1 MTKWQLIAKL
11 VLTVL
16 GISALVQF
24 LTYAQYSGQDW
35 GQDYG
40 FGAMSLISL
49 VVACWLLFF
58 SYGWPER
65 IAGPIG
71 ANEQPVGMIWVVG
84 GFRIVLAFCG
94 LVVLAGTMGFLVKAA
109 AFILVSP
116 KTIVSMIVHRHIDP
130 VFYMAGWEWV
140 LLTVNIARTAL
151 GIYLALGAPRFVRWQ
166 ASNSQALGNE
176 WIESEA

>member
-16 GISALVQF
+16 GILALVQF
-24 LTYAQYSGQDW
+24 LTYAQYSGQT
-35 GQDYG
+35 YG

-71 ANEQPVGMIWVVG
+71 ANERPVGMIWVVG
-84 GFRIVLAFCG
+84 GLRIVLVFCG

-109 AFILVSP
+109 AFIVVSP
-116 KTIVSMIVHRHIDP
+116 KIIVSMIVYRYIDP

-140 LLTVNIARTAL
+140 RLIVNTAKTAL

-166 ASNSQALGNE
+166 ASNSQTLGNE
-176 WIESEA
+176 CLESEA